1 MSRSMTSGSPSK
13 ALLLFAIPLILG
25 NIFQQAYSLADSIIV
40 GNFVGANALAA
51 VGTTASLTF
60 LFIAVATGTGIGS
73 GVLISQLFGAKE
85 FGRMKTTIYTSLIS
99 IFAISV
105 ILTILG
111 LILCRPI
118 LVLMQTPENI
128 MNDAE
133 DYLNIYFLGMV
144 FLFMYNIVNSI
155 FNALGESK
163 KTLFFL
169 IIASILNIFLDLLF
183 VVKFNMGVR
192 GVAIATLI
200 SQVLCSLISFLFLLA
215 KLRQFKEFK
224 DFSYFDIQTLSS
236 VAKLAIPSVIQ
247 QSTVSIGLIL
257 VQSLVNSYGSVVV
270 AGYTAATK
278 IDGVAIMPMVNV
290 GNAMSTFA
298 AQHIGA
304 KKQERI
310 PKGLR
315 TSFIMACSI
324 GLLIAGIVYLSGESL
339 VALFMDSSA
348 NVDSIKIGVEYL
360 RVVSISYFIMGLLNV
375 TNGTIRG
382 GGDMKNFMLITFL
395 NHLVR
400 VSFAY
405 IFSFIFGY
413 SAIWWGLPAGWTVS
427 FIFSYIVYKKGNWL
441 KKSIY

>member
-1 MSRSMTSGSPSK
+1 MTSGSPSK

-40 GNFVGANALAA
+40 GHFVGANALAA

>member
-1 MSRSMTSGSPSK
+1 MTSGSPSK
-13 ALLLFAIPLILG
+13 ALLMFAIPLILG
-25 NIFQQAYSLADSIIV
+25 NIFQQAYSLTDSIVV
-40 GNFVGANALAA
+40 GNFVSADALAA
-51 VGTTASLTF
+51 VGTTSSLTF
-60 LFIAVATGTGIGS
+60 LFIAVATGTGIGA

-85 FGRMKTTIYTSLIS
+85 LGRMKTTIYTSLIS
-99 IFAISV
+99 IFVISIV
-105 ILTILG
+105 LTLVG
-111 LILCRPI
+111 LVLCRPI
-118 LVLMQTPENI
+118 LTLMQTPENI
-128 MNDAE
+128 MADAQ
-133 DYLNIYFLGMV
+133 DYLSIYFLGLV
-144 FLFMYNIVNSI
+144 FLFMYNTVNSI

-169 IIASILNIFLDLLF
+169 IISSLLNIGLDLLF
-183 VVKFNMGVR
+183 VIKFNMGVK

-200 SQVLCSLISFLFLLA
+200 AQVLCSLISFVFLLA
-215 KLRQFKEFK
+215 KLREFKEYK
-224 DFSYFDIQTLSS
+224 DFSYFEASTLSNI
-236 VAKLAIPSVIQ
+236 AKLAIPSVIQ

-290 GNAMSTFA
+290 GNAMSTFT

-315 TSFIMACSI
+315 TSIIMACVI
-324 GLLIAGIVYLSGESL
+324 GFLICGIVFLLGENLIAV
-339 VALFMDSSA
+339 FMDTAA
-348 NVDSIKIGVEYL
+348 NTDSIKVGVEYL
-360 RVVSISYFIMGLLNV
+360 RIVSVSYFMMGLLNV
-375 TNGTIRG
+375 TNGAIRG
-382 GGDMKNFMLITFL
+382 AGDMKNFMLITFS

-405 IFSFIFGY
+405 IFSSFFGY

-427 FIFSYIVYKKGNWL
+427 FIFAFIVYKKGSWKN
-441 KKSIY
+441 KSIY

>member
-40 GNFVGANALAA
+40 GHFVGANALAA